1 MGKIFGSINK
11 KEWIHFQLKPTGQK
25 TEDDEYDKIQEDINT
40 FNEIQDLALYQ
51 KDLFMYAV
59 DMDIYPYATSYDGI
73 VGLMYAIASKC
84 SSEYE
89 FTSSFE
95 PKLVA
100 PFVFYNPQMGQQL
113 TAACKQL

>member
-1 MGKIFGSINK
+1 
-11 KEWIHFQLKPTGQK
+11 
-25 TEDDEYDKIQEDINT
+25 
-40 FNEIQDLALYQ
+40 
-51 KDLFMYAV
+51 MYAV

-84 SSEYE
+84 ASEYD

-100 PFVFYNPQMGQQL
+100 PFVYYNP
-113 TAACKQL
+113 